1 MRTKGWIGAVVCGI
15 LFGLSAC
22 SNVTDGIL
30 SEKQMQ
36 QVLKDM
42 LVAESMISVDY
53 EHYKTDTSIVALYE
67 SVFGS
72 MVLTKSCMIAH

>member
-22 SNVTDGIL
+22 SKVPDGIL

-36 QVLKDM
+36 QVLK
-42 LVAESMISVDY
+42 LSLI
-53 EHYKTDTSIVALYE
+53 HI
-67 SVFGS
+67 
-72 MVLTKSCMIAH
+72 

>member
-1 MRTKGWIGAVVCGI
+1 MRTKGWIGGVVCGI

-22 SNVTDGIL
+22 SKVPDGIL

-42 LVAESMISVDY
+42 LVAE
-53 EHYKTDTSIVALYE
+53 
-67 SVFGS
+67 
-72 MVLTKSCMIAH
+72 